1 MATKKALVVGGTGP
15 TGPFIVDG
23 LLDRSFETVVL
34 HRGLHEVPF
43 KQEIEHIHVDPHFE
57 TGLRESLKGRTF
69 DVAVVT
75 YGRLNLIAECLK
87 GCTGRVVSIGG
98 TAFAPDPS
106 DRPWSEKSPRPAGI
120 KIIDKIV
127 SAEEKM
133 MALHESGAFN
143 VSHFRYPNLY
153 GPRQLAPKEWSVIR
167 RIQDGR
173 RVLPMMDGGLTLES
187 RAYVE
192 NAAAAVLLAVDKPE
206 ASAGQIYNVADEHT
220 PSDVV
225 RARKIAQLMR
235 VEVEFISF
243 PRSAGRP
250 AHYWG
255 RGRDLETGTRG
266 EPPPTAHRLLDVG
279 KMVEELG
286 YRDPVPFETAMDR
299 TVEWYLANPLER
311 GGDEERVLGDPF
323 DYAAEDE
330 FIRLQREFVT
340 ACERLPFAGVKH
352 AHSYDHPKEAAKVVG
367 S

>member
-1 MATKKALVVGGTGP
+1 MASKKALVVGGTGP

-23 LLDRSFETVVL
+23 LLDRGFETVVL

-43 KQEIEHIHVDPHFE
+43 KQAIEHIHVDPHFE
-57 TGLRESLKGRTF
+57 AELREALKARKF

-75 YGRLNLIAECLK
+75 YGRLNLIAECLT
-87 GCTGRVVSIGG
+87 GCTQRVVSIGG
-98 TAFAPDPS
+98 TAFAPDPC
-106 DRPWSEKSPRPAGI
+106 DRPWSENSARPAGI
-120 KIIDKIV
+120 KLIDKIV
-127 SAEEKM
+127 SAEQRM
-133 MALHESGAFN
+133 MELHHSGAFN

-173 RVLPMMDGGLTLES
+173 RVLPMLDGGLTLES

-192 NAAAAVLLAVDKPE
+192 NAAAAVLLAVDKPD
-206 ASAGQIYNVADEHT
+206 ASAGQIYNVADQHT

-225 RARKIAQLMR
+225 RARKIAQLMG
-235 VEVEFISF
+235 VEVEFVSF

-266 EPPPTAHRLLDVG
+266 DPPPTAHRVLDVS
-279 KMVEELG
+279 KMVRELG
-286 YRDPVPFETAMDR
+286 YRDTVPFETAIER
-299 TVEWYLANPLER
+299 TVAWYLANPLER
-311 GGDEERVLGDPF
+311 DGDEERVLGDPF

-330 FIRLQREFVT
+330 FIRLQREFVS
-340 ACERLPFAGVKH
+340 ACEKLTFAGVKH
-352 AHSYDHPKEAAKVVG
+352 VHSYDHPKEATKVTVR
-367 S
+367 